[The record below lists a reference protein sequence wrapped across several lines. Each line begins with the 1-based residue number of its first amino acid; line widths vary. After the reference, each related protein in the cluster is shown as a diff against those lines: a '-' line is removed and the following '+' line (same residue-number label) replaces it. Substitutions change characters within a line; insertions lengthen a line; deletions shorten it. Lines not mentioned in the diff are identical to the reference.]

1 MIFVIYPVYIIV
13 LFYDGIILFYQNN
26 WCLIKLEQ
34 WKILDFFFKLLVF
47 YFIISFYE
55 SSIFCIKF
63 GTVTW
68 HQILQCSKLKMLLRS
83 CSAVGDSTAWT
94 LVFYIILG
102 SRIILSP
109 GATGV
114 LVQGRIS
121 YIVAMKSLQAV
132 WSEFFQLN
140 C

>member
-26 WCLIKLEQ
+26 WCVKLEQ
-34 WKILDFFFKLLVF
+34 WKILDFFLNYWYFTLLSHFMKVVF
-47 YFIISFYE
+47 FALNLAPSHGI
-55 SSIFCIKF
+55 
-63 GTVTW
+63 
-68 HQILQCSKLKMLLRS
+68 QILQCSKLKMLLSS

-102 SRIILSP
+102 SWIILSP

>member
-26 WCLIKLEQ
+26 WCVKLEQ
-34 WKILDFFFKLLVF
+34 WKILDFFLNYWYFTLLSHFMKVVF
-47 YFIISFYE
+47 FALNLALSHGI
-55 SSIFCIKF
+55 
-63 GTVTW
+63 
-68 HQILQCSKLKMLLRS
+68 QILQCSKLKMLLRS

>member
-26 WCLIKLEQ
+26 WCDKLEQ
-34 WKILDFFFKLLVF
+34 WKILDFFYWYFTLLSHFMKVVF
-47 YFIISFYE
+47 FALNLAPSHGI
-55 SSIFCIKF
+55 
-63 GTVTW
+63 
-68 HQILQCSKLKMLLRS
+68 QILQCSKLKMLLRS

-121 YIVAMKSLQAV
+121 YIVAMKCLQAV